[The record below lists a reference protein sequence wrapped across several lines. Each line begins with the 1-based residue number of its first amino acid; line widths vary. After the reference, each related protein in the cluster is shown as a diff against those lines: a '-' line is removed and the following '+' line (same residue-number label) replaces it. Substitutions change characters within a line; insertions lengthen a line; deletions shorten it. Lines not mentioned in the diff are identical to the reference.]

1 MLWLLAASYGAPV
14 RYTDA
19 LSQNKGWQ
27 LALIN
32 DTTLRDGEQAPYVAF
47 NTQEKLSIARAL
59 VACGADE
66 LEIGIPAMGVREQD
80 DIKALLGL
88 GLNARMMTWNRA
100 TMGDLEASL
109 DCGVRAV
116 DLSIPVSDILI
127 DVKFGGDKD
136 RMLTQLAEVVS
147 AAKREGLY
155 VCIGAE
161 DSSRGALDFI
171 TQVMELGHAL
181 GADRFRYCDTV
192 GILTP
197 TRTHETIG
205 ALSALNLL
213 PIEMHTHNDF
223 GLANANALSG
233 IDAGA
238 VSVNTTVI
246 GLGERAGNASF
257 EQISM
262 ALKHLYG
269 ECRAIDAM
277 QMRALIATVAAAAGM
292 TVAPNAPI
300 VGANL
305 FAHESGIHADG
316 MMKNGR
322 AYEPFDAEEVGSVRA
337 FPIGKHSG
345 TGTVMYHL
353 AQLGISADKSA
364 LQALLPTIRDI
375 VTSRKK
381 VLDDDE
387 LVSLYK
393 QSLCS

>member
-1 MLWLLAASYGAPV
+1 M
-14 RYTDA
+14 
-19 LSQNKGWQ
+19 
-27 LALIN
+27 ALIN
-32 DTTLRDGEQAPYVAF
+32 DTTLRDGEQAPFVAF
-47 NTQEKLSIARAL
+47 NTQEKIEIAQGL

-66 LEIGIPAMGVREQD
+66 LEIGIPAMGEREKE
-80 DIKALLGL
+80 DIKELLS
-88 GLNARMMTWNRA
+88 LNLDVQMMTWNRA
-100 TMGDLEASL
+100 RIADLEASL
-109 DCGVRAV
+109 ECGVKAV

-136 RMLTQLAEVVS
+136 RMLAQLAEVI
-147 AAKREGLY
+147 ALAKKEGVF

-161 DSSRGALDFI
+161 DSSRASLDFI
-171 TQVMELGHAL
+171 QEVMQLGSEL

-197 TRTHETIG
+197 TQTYNDIHT
-205 ALSALNLL
+205 LSSLELL

-233 IDAGA
+233 LDAGA

-269 ECRAIDAM
+269 QKRSVDALG
-277 QMRALIATVAAAAGM
+277 MRQLATTVAQAAGL
-292 TVAPNAPI
+292 TLAPSAPI
-300 VGANL
+300 VGSNI
-305 FAHESGIHADG
+305 FAHESGVHADG
-316 MMKNGR
+316 MMKDSH
-322 AYEPFDAEEVGSVRA
+322 AYEPFDASEVGAQRL

-345 TGTVMYHL
+345 TGTISYHL
-353 AQLGISADKSA
+353 KSLGIDAEKIT
-364 LQALLPTIRDI
+364 LQNLLPKIREM

-381 VLDDDE
+381 VLETKE
-387 LVSLYK
+387 LVKLYRDN
-393 QSLCS
+393 LCL